1 MGWNQKD
8 AVGELLQKGDRVKVF
23 RNFDGDLECNS
34 IVGHCGVA
42 MLVEESEYAGRFHV
56 RVQTD
61 SGRHLWVHHKSLM
74 KV

>member
-1 MGWNQKD
+1 MGWEQKD

-23 RNFDGDLECNS
+23 RNFSGDVDCAS

-42 MLVEESEYAGRFHV
+42 VHIEESSYVGKFPV
-56 RVQTD
+56 RVHTD
-61 SGRHLWVHHKSLM
+61 SGRFLWVHHMSVM